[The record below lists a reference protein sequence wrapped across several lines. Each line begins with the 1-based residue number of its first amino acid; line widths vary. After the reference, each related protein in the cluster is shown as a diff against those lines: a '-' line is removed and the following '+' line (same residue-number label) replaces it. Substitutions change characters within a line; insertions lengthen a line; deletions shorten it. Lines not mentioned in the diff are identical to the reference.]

1 MRSRRGAA
9 SASTWWTPIPER
21 TRTQLRVGRLTKA
34 HGLKG
39 ALKIELYTDEPER
52 RFVPGAEFS
61 LQVPTSSKWH
71 RKTLRLTD
79 FKVFNGNPVGFFEGI
94 DDRTEAETL
103 VKAVLWVEQDATEL
117 PSEPDAWYQHQL
129 ANLEVW
135 RDGVMVGRIAR
146 IDPMPAQDLL
156 VIANGDTEVLLPFV
170 RAFVPVVDLQRG
182 RIEITPPGGL
192 FEDPDPADAEPEP
205 QGAARRA
212 DLGED
217 AGDDAP
223 ATDDAAEAS
232 AQDAPED
239 DAPAQPASEAT
250 ASKD

>member
-1 MRSRRGAA
+1 MRSPRSAA
-9 SASTWWTPIPER
+9 SASTWWTPIPEQA
-21 TRTQLRVGRLTKA
+21 RTQLRVGRLTKA

-52 RFVPGAEFS
+52 RFTPGAEFS

-71 RKTLRLTD
+71 RKTLTLVD

-94 DDRTEAETL
+94 DDRSEAETL

-156 VIANGDTEVLLPFV
+156 VVANGDSEVLLPFV
-170 RAFVPVVDLQRG
+170 RAFVPTVDLQRG
-182 RIEITPPGGL
+182 RVEITPPNGL
-192 FEDPDPADAEPEP
+192 FEEPEAADAEPEP
-205 QGAARRA
+205 QGAGRRA
-212 DLGED
+212 DAAEVE
-217 AGDDAP
+217 
-223 ATDDAAEAS
+223 AAEA
-232 AQDAPED
+232 DADEST
-239 DAPAQPASEAT
+239 ASEAPD
-250 ASKD
+250 AKA

>member
-21 TRTQLRVGRLTKA
+21 TRTQLRVGRLVKA

-52 RFVPGAEFS
+52 RFTAGAEFS

-71 RKTLRLTD
+71 RKTLTMTD

-94 DDRTEAETL
+94 DDRSEAETL

-117 PSEPDAWYQHQL
+117 PTEPDAWYQHQL

-170 RAFVPVVDLQRG
+170 RAFVPTVDLQNG
-182 RIEITPPGGL
+182 RVEITPPNGL

-205 QGAARRA
+205 QGAGRRA
-212 DLGED
+212 
-217 AGDDAP
+217 
-223 ATDDAAEAS
+223 DAAEA
-232 AQDAPED
+232 DA
-239 DAPAQPASEAT
+239 DAPAGDEPEVPEADTDADAEPASEADP
-250 ASKD
+250 AKD

>member
-1 MRSRRGAA
+1 M
-9 SASTWWTPIPER
+9 STWWTPIPER
-21 TRTQLRVGRLTKA
+21 TRTQLRVGRLVKA

-52 RFVPGAEFS
+52 RFTAGAEFS

-71 RKTLRLTD
+71 RKTLTMTD

-94 DDRTEAETL
+94 DDRAEAETL

-117 PSEPDAWYQHQL
+117 PAEPDAWYQHQL

-170 RAFVPVVDLQRG
+170 RAFVPTVDLQNG
-182 RIEITPPGGL
+182 RVEITPPNGL

-205 QGAARRA
+205 RGAGRRA
-212 DLGED
+212 
-217 AGDDAP
+217 
-223 ATDDAAEAS
+223 DAAEADADAS
-232 AQDAPED
+232 QADADATDGDAPDSAAPAPEA
-239 DAPAQPASEAT
+239 DAEAQPASEA
-250 ASKD
+250 APAKD

>member
-1 MRSRRGAA
+1 MRWRRGAA

-21 TRTQLRVGRLTKA
+21 ARTQLRVGRLTKA

-71 RKTLRLTD
+71 RKTLRLAD

-94 DDRTEAETL
+94 DDRSEAETL

-156 VIANGDTEVLLPFV
+156 VIANGDAEVLLPFV

-212 DLGED
+212 DLAE
-217 AGDDAP
+217 A
-223 ATDDAAEAS
+223 DAAES
-232 AQDAPED
+232 ADAVVAEPAEPEV
-239 DAPAQPASEAT
+239 QPAAEA
-250 ASKD
+250 AAAKD

>member
-1 MRSRRGAA
+1 MRWRRSAA

-21 TRTQLRVGRLTKA
+21 TRTQLRVGRLVKA

-71 RKTLRLTD
+71 RKTLRLID
-79 FKVFNGNPVGFFEGI
+79 FKVFNGNPVGFFDGI
-94 DDRTEAETL
+94 DDRSEAETL

-117 PSEPDAWYQHQL
+117 PTEPDAWYQHQL

-135 RDGVMVGRIAR
+135 RDGTMVGRIAR

-156 VIANGDTEVLLPFV
+156 VIASGEAEVLLPFV
-170 RAFVPVVDLQRG
+170 RAFVPTVDLQRG
-182 RIEITPPGGL
+182 RVEITPPNGL

-205 QGAARRA
+205 KGAGRRA
-212 DLGED
+212 DAVEAD
-217 AGDDAP
+217 AV
-223 ATDDAAEAS
+223 EA
-232 AQDAPED
+232 DAPE
-239 DAPAQPASEAT
+239 AAT
-250 ASKD
+250 AVAKD

>member
-1 MRSRRGAA
+1 MRWRRSAA

-21 TRTQLRVGRLTKA
+21 TRTQLRVGRLVKA

-71 RKTLRLTD
+71 RKTLRLID
-79 FKVFNGNPVGFFEGI
+79 FKVFNGNPVGFFDGI
-94 DDRTEAETL
+94 DDRSEAETL

-117 PSEPDAWYQHQL
+117 PTEPDAWYQHQL

-135 RDGVMVGRIAR
+135 RDGTMVGRIAR

-156 VIANGDTEVLLPFV
+156 VIASGEAEVLLPFV
-170 RAFVPVVDLQRG
+170 RAFVPTVDLQRG
-182 RIEITPPGGL
+182 RVEITPPNGL

-205 QGAARRA
+205 KGAGRRA
-212 DLGED
+212 DAVEAD
-217 AGDDAP
+217 AVEADAV
-223 ATDDAAEAS
+223 EA
-232 AQDAPED
+232 DAPE
-239 DAPAQPASEAT
+239 AAT
-250 ASKD
+250 AVAKD

>member
-21 TRTQLRVGRLTKA
+21 ARTQLRVGRLVKA

-52 RFVPGAEFS
+52 RFTPGAEFS

-71 RKTLRLTD
+71 RKTLRLHD

-94 DDRTEAETL
+94 DDRSEAETL

-117 PSEPDAWYQHQL
+117 PTEPDAWYQHQL

-170 RAFVPVVDLQRG
+170 RAFVPTVDLQNG
-182 RIEITPPGGL
+182 RVEITPPHGL

-205 QGAARRA
+205 KGAGRRA
-212 DLGED
+212 YAAD
-217 AGDDAP
+217 A
-223 ATDDAAEAS
+223 DAAEA
-232 AQDAPED
+232 DAA
-239 DAPAQPASEAT
+239 DADADAEAQPASEAAPT
-250 ASKD
+250 ED